1 MQLTT
6 IPIAN
11 PIIQVEVPQVERLM
25 EQLEELSIT
34 CSHVLS
40 YTSAAKCYAG
50 LVNKRPAGQ
59 FSRLTQAHEA
69 GGTRPHKM
77 SDSAFTLDTRLTVS

>member
-1 MQLTT
+1 
-6 IPIAN
+6 
-11 PIIQVEVPQVERLM
+11 M

-34 CSHVLS
+34 CGHVPS

-59 FSRLTQAHEA
+59 FSGLTPAH
-69 GGTRPHKM
+69 
-77 SDSAFTLDTRLTVS
+77 